1 MRISQ
6 SADRLSRF
14 SLCCVTTLL
23 GLASLVSTAFA
34 EPLSFNAAL
43 ALAVREAP
51 MLRAES
57 AQVDAARQAAIPAGE
72 LPDPKLTLGLDN
84 VPVEGVDRFSLSGE
98 PMTMQRIGVM
108 QEFPN
113 NAKRG
118 ARVEVARGRIALS
131 EAQIRI
137 TRLTVLR
144 ETAAAWI
151 ARDTVEHQLAL
162 IDGLYGENRLFD
174 AAVRARIAGGKGS
187 AMDAVAARQEA
198 AMIDARRDELI
209 ARRQQSIAALKRWVG
224 PRAEAP
230 LEGNAP
236 NWPIVHDALAHALHR
251 HPELAIFDPKA
262 QVLDAEV
269 AEARADKKPDW
280 ALELA
285 YQKRGSQFGDMATV
299 QVSFDLPV
307 FAATRQD
314 PKIAARLAE
323 REGLDAEREAMMRE
337 HASMLEADLAEYQRL
352 DKAVKRQREVLLPL
366 AGEKVNLALADWRGG
381 KGELVNLVMA
391 RRERVDA
398 ELMAIALEGER
409 KKVAARLHYAY
420 GEPTLSGEKQ

>member
-1 MRISQ
+1 M
-6 SADRLSRF
+6 LV
-14 SLCCVTTLL
+14 LV
-23 GLASLVSTAFA
+23 LARTVFA
-34 EPLSFNAAL
+34 ESLSFDTAL
-43 ALAVREAP
+43 ALAVQEAP
-51 MLRAES
+51 ALRAEA
-57 AQVDAARQAAIPAGE
+57 AQTDAARQAAIPARE
-72 LPDPKLTLGLDN
+72 LPDPRLTLGFDN
-84 VPVEGVDRFSLSGE
+84 VPVEGTNRFSLTGE

-108 QEFPN
+108 QAFPN
-113 NAKRG
+113 DTKRN
-118 ARVEVARGRIALS
+118 ARVDAAQGRIALS
-131 EAQIRI
+131 EAQTSI
-137 TRLTVLR
+137 TRLAVLR
-144 ETAAAWI
+144 ETAIAWI
-151 ARDTVEHQLAL
+151 ARDTVERQLAR
-162 IDGLYGENRLFD
+162 IDALYDENHLFD
-174 AAVRARIAGGKGS
+174 AAVRARIAGGKGN
-187 AMDAVAARQEA
+187 AMDAVAVRQEA
-198 AMIDARRDELI
+198 ATIDARRDALI

-224 PRAEAP
+224 PRADAALTGAVP
-230 LEGNAP
+230 DWA
-236 NWPIVHDALAHALHR
+236 IVHDVLAHALHR

-323 REGLDAEREAMMRE
+323 RMGLDAEREAVMRE
-337 HASMLEADLAEYQRL
+337 HVAMLETDFAEYQRL
-352 DKAVKRQREVLLPL
+352 DKAVRRQRGVLLPL

-391 RRERVDA
+391 RRENIDA

-409 KKVAARLHYAY
+409 QELAARLHFGY

>member
-1 MRISQ
+1 
-6 SADRLSRF
+6 
-14 SLCCVTTLL
+14 
-23 GLASLVSTAFA
+23 
-34 EPLSFNAAL
+34 
-43 ALAVREAP
+43 
-51 MLRAES
+51 
-57 AQVDAARQAAIPAGE
+57 
-72 LPDPKLTLGLDN
+72 
-84 VPVEGVDRFSLSGE
+84 
-98 PMTMQRIGVM
+98 
-108 QEFPN
+108 
-113 NAKRG
+113 
-118 ARVEVARGRIALS
+118 
-131 EAQIRI
+131 
-137 TRLTVLR
+137 
-144 ETAAAWI
+144 
-151 ARDTVEHQLAL
+151 
-162 IDGLYGENRLFD
+162 
-174 AAVRARIAGGKGS
+174 
-187 AMDAVAARQEA
+187 
-198 AMIDARRDELI
+198 MIDARRDELI